1 MARTL
6 APALRRSFRRIS
18 GRTLAGILL
27 VIASAVGVG
36 YTVTEA
42 RSGDSVLVAA
52 RFLAAGTVVTAQDVV
67 TATVTAGSTAGIRGA
82 GAGAVEGVG
91 EGQDVVVGRTLQV
104 SVGEGELLT
113 ERLFG
118 PQDSNSE
125 SLRLDLATAPAS
137 NIVAGSRVTV
147 WSLPTAGGPPP
158 QQLAE
163 GATVV
168 AVHSDS
174 LGTED
179 SIEISI
185 DRRQVPQVLAAVASG
200 FAVMVTHPGGD

>member
-1 MARTL
+1 MSRAL
-6 APALRRSFRRIS
+6 APTLRRSFRRVS
-18 GRTLAGILL
+18 GRTLLGILM
-27 VIASAVGVG
+27 VTASAIGVG

-42 RSGDSVLVAA
+42 QSGDPVLVAS
-52 RFLAAGTVVTAQDVV
+52 RFLASGTVVTEADVT
-67 TATVTAGSTAGIRGA
+67 TALVSTGSTAGITE
-82 GAGAVEGVG
+82 V
-91 EGQDVVVGRTLQV
+91 DVVVGRTVQV

-113 ERLFG
+113 ERLFE
-118 PQDSNSE
+118 PQDSMTE
-125 SLRLDLATAPAS
+125 SLRLDLATAPGS
-137 NIVAGSRVTV
+137 DVVAGSRVTV

-163 GATVV
+163 NATVV
-168 AVHSDS
+168 AVHSTS

-200 FAVMVTHPGGD
+200 FAVMVTHPGGG